1 MILQNTDPQKHRETL
16 LESLTARLERV
27 SQLKQAL
34 AQMEQQRIL
43 MGKGSAIKKRNAE
56 KIVTGGIADEDREGA
71 FEIDKGDEKVEW
83 KQKVFK
89 FRSERR
95 K

>member
-1 MILQNTDPQKHRETL
+1 MEA
-16 LESLTARLERV
+16 LTARVERV

-34 AQMEQQRIL
+34 AHMEQQRIL

-56 KIVTGGIADEDREGA
+56 RIVTGAIADEDREGG
-71 FEIDKGDEKVEW
+71 FEIEKGDEKVEW

-89 FRSERR
+89 FRAERR